1 MNRHFRFVFGV
12 ILLAFIGALIF
23 YRPLTAFLMHHPW
36 LDAIAAAL
44 SLLAY
49 AYRVYMGERHVL
61 S

>member
-1 MNRHFRFVFGV
+1 MNRHLRFIFGAIV
-12 ILLAFIGALIF
+12 LAFVGVLIF
-23 YRPLTAFLMHHPW
+23 YPPLTAFLMHHPW

-49 AYRVYMGERHVL
+49 AYRVYMGEHHVL